1 MLRLLQLVFW
11 GSCFFGISVQALTIQ
26 RNAFYNSVGYAIEFA
41 QTECSYVGKVS
52 AISAI
57 SLQSYITP
65 PFRVIELNIVSDG
78 NALVRI
84 YNSTPLNAYDLQ
96 LALKQESTPSMT
108 ASVKA
113 ATNRVTS
120 INEKLTKSTVIKE
133 YPLATHAR
141 TIEYRMR
148 SHTELLELH
157 RELKKHWL
165 NEADRS
171 NNNSDE
177 EDVKISSRLKLGGTQ
192 FTVEN

>member
-1 MLRLLQLVFW
+1 M
-11 GSCFFGISVQALTIQ
+11 QALTIQ
-26 RNAFYNSVGYAIEFA
+26 RNAFKNSAGYAIEFE

-57 SLQSYITP
+57 SLQSYLTP

-96 LALKQESTPSMT
+96 LALKQESTPNMT
-108 ASVKA
+108 DSFEA

-120 INEKLTKSTVIKE
+120 IDQKLTTSTVIKE
-133 YPLATHAR
+133 YPLATHAG

-157 RELKKHWL
+157 SELKKYWL
-165 NEADRS
+165 NAADDS
-171 NNNSDE
+171 NDTSDG
-177 EDVKISSRLKLGGTQ
+177 EDAKSSSQLKLGGVL
-192 FTVEN
+192 FTIEN